1 MAFDGTLKFDTAIDQ
16 SGFEQGIESLGTIA
30 QKGLSAVKS
39 AFSTAGSAVMELGDF
54 SVNVGRDFEAGM
66 SQVAATLGYSAEA
79 LKKPF
84 SEMSAEEKQAYENM
98 ENLSAKAKEMGA
110 ATSFSASQ
118 ASEGLNIL
126 AMSGYS
132 AEESIGMIENVLH
145 LAEAGSLSLADAASF
160 AAGSM
165 KGFVSESGN
174 FADVTEASAYYSDLI
189 AKGATLAATDVSQL
203 GTALSQTSAT
213 ADSYGQSSRE
223 AGVALLRLAEQNI
236 TGSNAATALAA
247 AMKDLYSPT
256 DTAKKALDSL
266 GVSAYDS
273 SGKARDFNTVVDE
286 LNGALNS
293 LTDEERASLED
304 TIFGI
309 QGKAAFDKMVASS
322 GDTVQ
327 KFYDGIADAS
337 GSAALQSETMLD
349 NLEGKITIFK
359 SASEGFGI
367 AIYESFNGILKDLVG
382 TATGYVE
389 QLTRAFNEGGFEGLA
404 GALGGI
410 LADAVGVIAE
420 YVPKIAEKAVSIVSA
435 FAGGLRENASE
446 IISVGMSIGAS
457 LIDGILSISADL
469 SALACDLFCTLAGS
483 LAESI
488 PKVAETG
495 LSVVSAF
502 TDSVLESLPELLDSG
517 LLIITTFADAVL
529 ENLPRLVVVAS
540 EIVGKIADFLTKGV
554 PKVLEAAK
562 CLLMGIVEAL
572 PQVITALARQ
582 LPRLIDTVL
591 QLIPQLADSLAE
603 IFPEITECLVDGLPA
618 VVEAV
623 AEALPEIFS
632 MLIETILSFDTQ
644 LLDTAIS
651 LFSAIVEALPVILDA
666 LLQQIPVIITAVVET
681 LTQAAPQL
689 AQASLTLFTEIVNAI
704 PTILAEILEG
714 LAQLW
719 ATSAEW
725 LSGIL
730 AEGWAIIS
738 PWLADML
745 ENLKTGAAEMVA
757 GVMEFIGQLPEKI
770 GTALGFVI
778 GTVAKWVVEFPEKA
792 RQGASEF
799 VENVRKFFSE
809 LPEKVGNFLG
819 KALEKVTGWGSDLK
833 EKGRKIASELVA
845 KITDGITSLPS
856 KMAEAGK
863 NLVRGLW
870 NGVTNMGNWLKEK
883 ISDFGN
889 GIIDG
894 FKRAFGIH
902 SPSAVM
908 RDSVGKYLAQG
919 IGVGFNDE
927 IPDIATSALK
937 AFENLE
943 IAPPDLKISGISPEN
958 ADISAIKSLENRSFG
973 LNGGFFQPSATS
985 EIVNNTY
992 NYTSPSVNTENV
1004 GNPHN
1009 IVINAQFMLDGE
1021 TVAEGVT
1028 DIIADKIDELQGV
1041 KIQLKRR
1048 GLAR

>member
-1 MAFDGTLKFDTAIDQ
+1 M
-16 SGFEQGIESLGTIA
+16 
-30 QKGLSAVKS
+30 
-39 AFSTAGSAVMELGDF
+39 AGSAVSELGNF
-54 SVNVGRDFEAGM
+54 SVSVGKDFEAGM

-84 SEMSAEEKQAYENM
+84 AEMSSEEKQAYKNM

-110 ATSFSASQ
+110 STSFSASQ

-132 AEESIGMIENVLH
+132 AEDSIGMIENVLH

-165 KGFVSESGN
+165 KGFVSEAGN

-203 GTALSQTSAT
+203 GTALSQASAT
-213 ADSYGQSSRE
+213 ADSYGQSSTE

-256 DTAKKALDSL
+256 DTAKKALESL

-286 LNGALNS
+286 LNGALSS

-309 QGKAAFDKMVASS
+309 QGKAAFDKMIASS
-322 GDTVQ
+322 GDTVR

-349 NLEGKITIFK
+349 NLEGKMTIFQ

-367 AIYESFNGILKDLVG
+367 AIYESFNEPLKDLVG
-382 TATGYVE
+382 TATGYIE
-389 QLTRAFNEGGFEGLA
+389 QLTKAFNEGGFEGLA
-404 GALGGI
+404 GTFGDV
-410 LADAVGVIAE
+410 LADAVNVVADYI
-420 YVPKIAEKAVSIVSA
+420 PKITETAVSVVSA
-435 FAGGLRENASE
+435 LADGLKENSPE
-446 IISVGMSIGAS
+446 IIRVGMSVGKS

-469 SALACDLFCTLAGS
+469 SALAYDLFFTLAEG
-483 LAESI
+483 LAEHISDI
-488 PKVAETG
+488 AETG
-495 LSVVSAF
+495 LSIVSTF
-502 TDSVLESLPELLDSG
+502 SDSVLGSLPELLDLG
-517 LLIITTFADAVL
+517 LLIIKSVANAVL
-529 ENLPRLVVVAS
+529 ENLPQLVVVAS
-540 EIVGKIADFLTKGV
+540 EIVGKLADFLAEGV
-554 PKVLEAAK
+554 PQVLEAAK
-562 CLLMGIVEAL
+562 HLLMGIVDAL
-572 PQVITALARQ
+572 PQVITALAQQ
-582 LPRLIDTVL
+582 LPLLIDTVL

-603 IFPEITECLVDGLPA
+603 IFPEIIACLVGGLPT
-618 VVEAV
+618 VVEAI

-651 LFSAIVEALPVILDA
+651 LFSALVDALPVVLEA
-666 LLQQIPVIITAVVET
+666 LLEQIPTIITAVVDT
-681 LTQAAPQL
+681 LVQAVPQL
-689 AQASLTLFTEIVNAI
+689 TQASLTLFMELVKAI
-704 PTILAEILEG
+704 PTILAEIVNG

-719 ATSAEW
+719 ETSAEW
-725 LSGIL
+725 LGEIL
-730 AEGWAIIS
+730 SAGWEIVGQ
-738 PWLADML
+738 WLADML
-745 ENLKTGAAEMVA
+745 ENLKTGASEMVA
-757 GVMEFIGQLPEKI
+757 GVMEFIDELPEKI

-778 GTVAKWVVEFPEKA
+778 GTVVRWVVEFPEKA
-792 RQGASEF
+792 KEAASKF
-799 VENVRKFFSE
+799 VENIRNFFSE
-809 LPEKVGNFLG
+809 LPEKVGNFL
-819 KALEKVTGWGSDLK
+819 KQALEKVTGWGSDLK
-833 EKGRKIASELVA
+833 EKGKKIASDLVS

-863 NLVRGLW
+863 NLVQGLW
-870 NGVTNMGNWLKEK
+870 NGVTNAGNWLKDK
-883 ISDFGN
+883 ISGFGN
-889 GIIDG
+889 GIING

-902 SPSAVM
+902 SPSTVM

-919 IGVGFNDE
+919 IGVGFDDE
-927 IPDIATSALK
+927 IPDVAVSALK
-937 AFENLE
+937 AFENVAVAVPDVK
-943 IAPPDLKISGISPEN
+943 IPDLKISGVSHEN
-958 ADISAIKSLENRSFG
+958 VDISAIKSLENQSVNLSGG
-973 LNGGFFQPSATS
+973 LVRPSATS

-992 NYTSPSVNTENV
+992 NYGSPSVNTENV

-1009 IVINAQFMLDGE
+1009 IVINARFMVDGE

-1041 KIQLKRR
+1041 KIQLRKR